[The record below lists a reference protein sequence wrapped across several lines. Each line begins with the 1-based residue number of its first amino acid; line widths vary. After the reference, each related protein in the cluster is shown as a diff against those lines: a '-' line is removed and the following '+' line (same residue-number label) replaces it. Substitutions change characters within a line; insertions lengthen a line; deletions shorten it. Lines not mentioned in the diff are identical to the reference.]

1 MYDVVVLPGHTGYVI
16 DMMVLVINS
25 GSSSLKYQLIEMKT
39 ERVLAKG
46 LCERIGLD
54 QPALKHTKNGDPQ
67 VVKQLDLSDHTKAM
81 SAVISI
87 LTDKEHGVIT
97 DMNDISVVGHR
108 IVHGGEK
115 FTDSVLID
123 DEVVNEIENCIE
135 LAPLHNPPG
144 VSGIKACKVLM
155 PNTPMVAVFDTA
167 FHQSVPSHA
176 YLYAL
181 PYEMYETYRIR
192 KYGFHGTSHKYVSG
206 RAAELMGKK
215 IEDTKIVTC
224 HLGNGA
230 SICAV
235 NGGKSM
241 DTTMGFTPLAG
252 LAMGTRC
259 GDIDP
264 AIVTFI
270 MNKKNY
276 TAEQVNDYMNKQS
289 GMLGVS
295 GISSDFRDI
304 LKADEEG
311 NERAKIAL
319 DMFCYRVRNYIA
331 QYAGV
336 MGGLDAIVF
345 TAGVGENN
353 PFIRSRSTTRLGFL
367 GIEIDEA
374 KNNTK
379 AEEIDVST
387 ENAKVRTFV
396 IATNEELAIARE
408 CKTLLAK

>member
-1 MYDVVVLPGHTGYVI
+1 MI
-16 DMMVLVINS
+16 VLVINS

-39 ERVLAKG
+39 EAVLAKG
-46 LCERIGLD
+46 VCERIGLD
-54 QPALKHTKNGDPQ
+54 QPMLKHTKQGHDP
-67 VVKQLDLSDHTKAM
+67 VLKQLDLSDHTKAM
-81 SAVISI
+81 TAVISI

-97 DMNDISVVGHR
+97 DMNEISVVGHR
-108 IVHGGEK
+108 VVHGGEK
-115 FTDSVLID
+115 FTQSVIID
-123 DEVVNEIENCIE
+123 DEVLKGIEDCYE
-135 LAPLHNPPG
+135 LAPLHNPPS
-144 VSGIKACKVLM
+144 VSGIKACQAIM

-176 YLYAL
+176 FLYAL
-181 PYEMYETYRIR
+181 PYEMYENYRIR
-192 KYGFHGTSHKYVSG
+192 KYGFHGTSHRYVAQ
-206 RAAELMGKK
+206 RAAELLGKK

-235 NGGKSM
+235 KGGKSM

-270 MNKKNY
+270 MGKKNF
-276 TAEQVNDYMNKQS
+276 TADQVNDYMNKES
-289 GMLGVS
+289 GMLGIT

-304 LKADEEG
+304 LDEFDKG
-311 NERAKIAL
+311 NQRAKIAL

-336 MGGLDAIVF
+336 MGGIDAIVF
-345 TAGVGENN
+345 TAGIGENN
-353 PFIRSRSTTRLGFL
+353 PFIRKHSLSSLEFL
-367 GIEIDEA
+367 GIEIDDE

-379 AEEIDVST
+379 ADEIDISADG
-387 ENAKVRTFV
+387 AKVRTFV

-408 CKTLLAK
+408 SKTLIS